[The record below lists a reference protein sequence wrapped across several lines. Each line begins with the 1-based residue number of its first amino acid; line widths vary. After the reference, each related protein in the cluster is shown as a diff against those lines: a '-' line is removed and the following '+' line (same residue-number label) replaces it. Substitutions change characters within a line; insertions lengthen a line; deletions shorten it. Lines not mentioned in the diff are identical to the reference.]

1 MTVNSYLVY
10 VLNKTYFK
18 TLGVIPILT
27 NNEWKVKISKPYD
40 HMKIKEID
48 LLNNIIQS
56 SGRPHKLPTIKDVA
70 KLSGVSA
77 SLVSRYLN
85 NDITLSIKPETK
97 ERIIKAVKELN
108 YKPNTIARALRSN
121 TMRNIAVLVSDIA
134 NPFFAEVFI
143 GAQEAAH
150 KNEYTLTLYNTG
162 ENADKERD
170 FIDMIARGLSDGV
183 LLTSAYI
190 ENTTIEAIERIGLK
204 YILVSRNSKTHNGI
218 FVTSDDNKGIKLAV
232 SHLYEN
238 GHRRIAHISGPLHTT
253 CGLTR
258 LEAFRESI
266 VSYGLECPSGYVM
279 ESEFNEEAGK
289 KAMKII
295 LSLPNLPTAVVAGND
310 LIAIGAVSAVHEA
323 GYKVPDNISVVGFD
337 DIKMVRYMT
346 PPLTTISYD
355 KVFLGYSAAS
365 LLIDSINSRFT
376 CEKVRV
382 IDVSLI
388 ERSSVKRLDT
398 L

>member
-1 MTVNSYLVY
+1 M
-10 VLNKTYFK
+10 KT
-18 TLGVIPILT
+18 
-27 NNEWKVKISKPYD
+27 
-40 HMKIKEID
+40 KEID

-190 ENTTIEAIERIGLK
+190 ENTTIEAIDRIGLK
-204 YILVSRNSKTHNGI
+204 YILVVRNSKTHNGI
-218 FVTSDDNKGIKLAV
+218 FVTSDDKKGIRLAV

-337 DIKMVRYMT
+337 DIDLSAHWE
-346 PPLTTISYD
+346 PALTTIRQP
-355 KVFLGYSAAS
+355 KVQIGQFAFRK
-365 LLIDSINSRFT
+365 LLMLMRKEPLLNAKEILQH
-376 CEKVRV
+376 ELV
-382 IDVSLI
+382 IRESCGH
-388 ERSSVKRLDT
+388 SFM
-398 L
+398 